1 MSEESPSREL
11 DKAVKDLLKDATAA
25 GVDEL
30 KFERQRK
37 AVMAAVSWFKVKH
50 GIMSKDDDFDPD
62 GI

>member
-1 MSEESPSREL
+1 MSDETPSREL
-11 DKAVKDLLKDATAA
+11 DKAVKDLLKDAGAT
-25 GVDEL
+25 GVDDL

-62 GI
+62 SL